1 MTIECVSK
9 NSNRY
14 WEQHNWY
21 KDWICNLKSWC
32 ASSSLGGTTMSLK
45 HENDRSWWGK
55 QVTSVAVTMM
65 TTETYLVLQVKLCT
79 TVARCWPRGTVWPR
93 PPDTPA
99 SIWSGTLSTNVNMD
113 IMEAT
118 ALTLELLSS
127 RNRTSSSSLI
137 LRIVLI
143 CFLMKAHSM
152 VQPLYG
158 GCVWCCVL
166 QSGDCG
172 PMVRGWEDGGG
183 LGWAC
188 LYTASTHPARHGLMV
203 PLQLRRSASRCLAFL
218 YANDCKLTL
227 SVQPDLWILLI
238 SSFSG

>member
-1 MTIECVSK
+1 MGLLQFGRDHHVSK
-9 NSNRY
+9 
-14 WEQHNWY
+14 
-21 KDWICNLKSWC
+21 KDW
-32 ASSSLGGTTMSLK
+32 
-45 HENDRSWWGK
+45 WG
-55 QVTSVAVTMM
+55 AWP
-65 TTETYLVLQVKLCT
+65 LWP
-79 TVARCWPRGTVWPR
+79 WPRRPTWCCRWSCAPR
-93 PPDTPA
+93 WRAAGRGARPGP
-99 SIWSGTLSTNVNMD
+99 GLQTLQPRSDRGHCQQMSTW
-113 IMEAT
+113 T
-118 ALTLELLSS
+118 LWRTLTLELLSS

-158 GCVWCCVL
+158 GCVRCCVL

-183 LGWAC
+183 LGWAR

-227 SVQPDLWILLI
+227 SLQPEC
-238 SSFSG
+238 S

>member
-1 MTIECVSK
+1 
-9 NSNRY
+9 
-14 WEQHNWY
+14 
-21 KDWICNLKSWC
+21 
-32 ASSSLGGTTMSLK
+32 MSLK
-45 HENDRSWWGK
+45 EIGEVRDLFDPDHGDLLGVAGK
-55 QVTSVAVTMM
+55 AVHHGGA
-65 TTETYLVLQVKLCT
+65 LLAAGHSL
-79 TVARCWPRGTVWPR
+79 A
-93 PPDTPA
+93 PA
-99 SIWSGTLSTNVNMD
+99 SGHSSLDLIGDIVNMD
-113 IMEAT
+113 IIIMETT

-158 GCVWCCVL
+158 GCVRCCVL

-183 LGWAC
+183 LGWAR

-227 SVQPDLWILLI
+227 SVQPDL
-238 SSFSG
+238 